1 MSNRKKPLTPEQ
13 IRKLRDQIRVDNVRR
28 SFQEPVKVT
37 LPRFSWDR
45 DKENAGLQEQKDN
58 G

>member
-1 MSNRKKPLTPEQ
+1 MASKKKPMNPEQ
-13 IRKLRDQIRVDNVRR
+13 IRRLREQIRVDNIRR

-45 DKENAGLQEQKDN
+45 DKDAGLQEQKDN

>member
-1 MSNRKKPLTPEQ
+1 MANSKKPMSAEK
-13 IRKLRDQIRVDNVRR
+13 IRRLREQIRVDNVRR
-28 SFQEPVKVT
+28 SFQEPVKVS

-45 DKENAGLQEQKDN
+45 DKDAGLQEQKDN

>member
-1 MSNRKKPLTPEQ
+1 MAKKKPMTPDQ
-13 IRKLRDQIRVDNVRR
+13 IRKLRHNIRVDNLKR
-28 SFQEPVKVT
+28 SFQEPIKVS

-45 DKENAGLQEQKDN
+45 DKDDRVQEQEAN